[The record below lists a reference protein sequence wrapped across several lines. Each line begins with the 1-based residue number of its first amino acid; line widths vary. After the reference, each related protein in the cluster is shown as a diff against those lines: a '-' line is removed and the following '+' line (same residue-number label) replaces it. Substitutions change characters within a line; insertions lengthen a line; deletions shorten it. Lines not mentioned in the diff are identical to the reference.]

1 MSSVNPTIAGDQ
13 VAQSTTPNT
22 GAELDIASSNI
33 DTPSVTSFSSIRDN
47 VQDCILNSINSV
59 LDQSTEY
66 SASGSKQLT
75 FLEIH
80 FSDVTTWVD
89 SITSNCLDNLRK
101 LSEKFKYI
109 VSVMVL
115 QRSPAGFHLFTT
127 CYWDQAN
134 DGSVTHRWDNK
145 NLHCVVVVYGVAY

>member
-1 MSSVNPTIAGDQ
+1 MSSSSNLGSDPSNPTNKSAENPVGG
-13 VAQSTTPNT
+13 TTEHDFDPNSMSN
-22 GAELDIASSNI
+22 GQISSI
-33 DTPSVTSFSSIRDN
+33 SSFSSIKDG
-47 VQDCILNSINSV
+47 VQDCIITSINSV

-66 SASGSKQLT
+66 NAS
-75 FLEIH
+75 E
-80 FSDVTTWVD
+80 VTTWVD
-89 SITSNCLDNLRK
+89 SITSQCLENLRK

-109 VSVMVL
+109 VSVIVL

>member
-1 MSSVNPTIAGDQ
+1 MSSSSQAG
-13 VAQSTTPNT
+13 
-22 GAELDIASSNI
+22 GESSN
-33 DTPSVTSFSSIRDN
+33 TVTKAADLSMEATTEEQDLDQRGSNTQLSSISSFSSIKDG
-47 VQDCILNSINSV
+47 VQDCIITSINSV

-66 SASGSKQLT
+66 NAS
-75 FLEIH
+75 E
-80 FSDVTTWVD
+80 VTTWVD
-89 SITSNCLDNLRK
+89 SITSQCLENLRK

-109 VSVMVL
+109 VSVIVL

>member
-1 MSSVNPTIAGDQ
+1 MSSSSRAGGEPSNTVTKEADLSMEATTEEQDLDQ
-13 VAQSTTPNT
+13 RGSNT
-22 GAELDIASSNI
+22 QLSSI
-33 DTPSVTSFSSIRDN
+33 SSFSSIKDG
-47 VQDCILNSINSV
+47 VQDCIITSINSV

-66 SASGSKQLT
+66 NAS
-75 FLEIH
+75 E
-80 FSDVTTWVD
+80 VTTWVD
-89 SITSNCLDNLRK
+89 SITSQCLENLRK

-109 VSVMVL
+109 VSVIVL

>member
-1 MSSVNPTIAGDQ
+1 MSSSSQAGNDP
-13 VAQSTTPNT
+13 SNT
-22 GAELDIASSNI
+22 LVKSGEVSLGGTAEHDLDTSHLPSGQLSSI
-33 DTPSVTSFSSIRDN
+33 SSFSSIKDG
-47 VQDCILNSINSV
+47 VQDCIITSINSV

-66 SASGSKQLT
+66 NAS
-75 FLEIH
+75 E
-80 FSDVTTWVD
+80 VTAWVD
-89 SITSNCLDNLRK
+89 SITSQCLENLRK

-109 VSVMVL
+109 VSVIVL

>member
-1 MSSVNPTIAGDQ
+1 MSSVNPTTAGDQ
-13 VAQSTTPNT
+13 AVQSTTPNT

-33 DTPSVTSFSSIRDN
+33 GTPSVTSFSSIRDN
-47 VQDCILNSINSV
+47 VQDCIVNSINSV

-66 SASGSKQLT
+66 SA
-75 FLEIH
+75 
-80 FSDVTTWVD
+80 SDVTTWVD

>member
-1 MSSVNPTIAGDQ
+1 MSSSSQVGGD
-13 VAQSTTPNT
+13 
-22 GAELDIASSNI
+22 SSNSVAKSGEI
-33 DTPSVTSFSSIRDN
+33 SVGGSHEQDFDPSSVSNGQQSSISSFSSIKDG
-47 VQDCILNSINSV
+47 VQDCIITSINSV

-66 SASGSKQLT
+66 NAS
-75 FLEIH
+75 E
-80 FSDVTTWVD
+80 VTTWVD
-89 SITSNCLDNLRK
+89 SITTQCLESLRK

-109 VSVMVL
+109 VSVIVL

>member
-1 MSSVNPTIAGDQ
+1 MSSVNPTTAGDQ
-13 VAQSTTPNT
+13 AVQSATPNT

-33 DTPSVTSFSSIRDN
+33 GTPSVTSFSSIRDN
-47 VQDCILNSINSV
+47 VQDCIVNSINSV

-66 SASGSKQLT
+66 SA
-75 FLEIH
+75 
-80 FSDVTTWVD
+80 SDVTTWVD